1 MKNLEHFS
9 GQAQRE
15 RVLKRTECLDLA
27 MMMTSLVVDSVAWE
41 EWVDSNKWVL
51 VLEDSEELVVS
62 HNQQKLEQLYS
73 IYYINCRNG
82 R

>member
-1 MKNLEHFS
+1 MKNLEHFL
-9 GQAQRE
+9 GQVLRE
-15 RVLKRTECLDLA
+15 RVPKRMECLDLE

-51 VLEDSEELVVS
+51 VLGDSEGLVVS
-62 HNQQKLEQLYS
+62 PNQQKLEQLYS
-73 IYYINCRNG
+73 IYYIKSRNG